1 MGCLGAAQK
10 RLRFGSLRAM
20 TTPSPDPGDAVSL
33 AQKIEHTL
41 LSPLTTRAQI
51 DRHCAEAR
59 THQLFGVCVS
69 PQWVQRASELL
80 RDTEV
85 QVVTV
90 VGFPLG
96 ANTSAT
102 KAFECATAV
111 RQGAAEVDMVI
122 ALGALKAG
130 DRFGVRDD
138 IAAVVKAAAGNVVKV
153 ILETAYLTD
162 AEKQLACALAEDAGA
177 QFVKTSTG
185 FARTEFLV
193 GPGQSLG
200 ATIHDV
206 RLMRSCVGDRLRV
219 KASGGIRS
227 ADLARELVAAGAD
240 RIGTSAGPALLSK

>member
-1 MGCLGAAQK
+1 MNTAPAAAADVAN
-10 RLRFGSLRAM
+10 F
-20 TTPSPDPGDAVSL
+20 
-33 AQKIEHTL
+33 AQRIEHTM
-41 LSPLTTRAQI
+41 LSPITTRAQI

-69 PQWVQRASELL
+69 PQWVARAVELL
-80 RDTEV
+80 HETPVR
-85 QVVTV
+85 VVTV

-96 ANTSAT
+96 ANASAT

-111 RQGAAEVDMVI
+111 RHGAAEVDMVL

-138 IAAVVKAAAGNVVKV
+138 IAAVVKAADGRAVKV

-162 AEKQLACALAEDAGA
+162 AEKQLACALAEEAGA
-177 QFVKTSTG
+177 SFVKTSTG
-185 FARTEFLV
+185 FARREFQV

-206 RLMRSCVGDRLRV
+206 RLLRMCVGDRMGV

-227 ADLARELVAAGAD
+227 ADLARDLVAAGAD

>member
-1 MGCLGAAQK
+1 
-10 RLRFGSLRAM
+10 M
-20 TTPSPDPGDAVSL
+20 TTPTPVPSAPEL
-33 AQKIEHTL
+33 ALKIEHTL
-41 LSPLTTRAQI
+41 LSPLATKAQI

-59 THQLFGVCVS
+59 THLLFGVCVS
-69 PQWVQRASELL
+69 PQWVARAVELL
-80 RDTEV
+80 RETPV

-102 KAFECATAV
+102 KAFECATAI
-111 RQGAAEVDMVI
+111 RQGASEIDMVI
-122 ALGALKAG
+122 SLGALKAG

-138 IAAVVKAAAGNVVKV
+138 IATVVKAADGRAVKV

-162 AEKQLACALAEDAGA
+162 SEKQLACSLAEEAGA
-177 QFVKTSTG
+177 HFVKTSTG
-185 FARTEFLV
+185 FARQEFQV

-200 ATIHDV
+200 ATVHDV
-206 RLMRSCVGDRLRV
+206 RLLRSCVGDRLRV

-240 RIGTSAGPALLSK
+240 RIGTSAGPALLLK

>member
-1 MGCLGAAQK
+1 
-10 RLRFGSLRAM
+10 M
-20 TTPSPDPGDAVSL
+20 TTSSPVQNDPSTSL

-41 LSPLTTRAQI
+41 LSPLTTRAHI

-59 THQLFGVCVS
+59 THQLFGVCVN
-69 PQWVQRASELL
+69 PLWVTRACELL
-80 RDTEV
+80 RETTV

-96 ANTSAT
+96 ANTSAS

-111 RQGAAEVDMVI
+111 RQGASEIDMVI

-138 IAAVVKAAAGNVVKV
+138 IAAVVKAADGKPVKV
-153 ILETAYLTD
+153 ILETAYLRD
-162 AEKQLACALAEDAGA
+162 SEKQLACALAEEAGA
-177 QFVKTSTG
+177 QFIKTSTG
-185 FARTEFLV
+185 YARQEYLA
-193 GPGQSLG
+193 GPGLSLG

-206 RLMRSCVGDRLRV
+206 RLIRSCVGERLRI

-227 ADLARELVAAGAD
+227 ADLAHELVAAGAD
-240 RIGTSAGPALLSK
+240 RIGTSGGPALLNQ

>member
-1 MGCLGAAQK
+1 
-10 RLRFGSLRAM
+10 M
-20 TTPSPDPGDAVSL
+20 TTPSQVPHDSLAL

-41 LSPLTTRAQI
+41 LSPLATRAHI

-69 PQWVQRASELL
+69 PLWVARAFELL
-80 RDTEV
+80 RETPV
-85 QVVTV
+85 CIVTV
-90 VGFPLG
+90 VGFPHG

-102 KAFECATAV
+102 KAFECATAI
-111 RQGAAEVDMVI
+111 RQGAAEVDMVLS
-122 ALGALKAG
+122 LGALKAG

-138 IAAVVKAAAGNVVKV
+138 IAAVVKAADGRPVKV
-153 ILETAYLTD
+153 ILETAYLRDT
-162 AEKQLACALAEDAGA
+162 EKQLACALAEEAGA

-185 FARTEFLV
+185 YARQEFLA
-193 GPGQSLG
+193 GPGQSSG
-200 ATIHDV
+200 ATVHDV

-240 RIGTSAGPALLSK
+240 RIGTSAGPALLESK